1 MRSSACQIYL
11 CEQTRE
17 ISSCWSTPSFPTPGF
32 PPVSW
37 PAPAASS
44 RYHNTKSSLAK
55 HGRNLLVKQFA
66 FEWIQKESSQVYS
79 PYTPDHKH
87 LFLSHFQATTL
98 KMGGSQCSVN
108 SLRQLGSSGGK
119 PGSWL
124 SKANQVPERLLRA
137 NQADPFLLSVVTQA
151 LLPHSHDPAGCSFN
165 PPTPIYNLKQSKKLP
180 WAGFVIEIVILNP
193 FF

>member
-1 MRSSACQIYL
+1 MDAICSLSNLHLNEYKKNPARCTVLTPLTTSICFFLISKLQRLKWEARNAVWTL
-11 CEQTRE
+11 SGSWVSCE
-17 ISSCWSTPSFPTPGF
+17 
-32 PPVSW
+32 
-37 PAPAASS
+37 
-44 RYHNTKSSLAK
+44 
-55 HGRNLLVKQFA
+55 
-66 FEWIQKESSQVYS
+66 
-79 PYTPDHKH
+79 
-87 LFLSHFQATTL
+87 
-98 KMGGSQCSVN
+98 
-108 SLRQLGSSGGK
+108 GSSGGK

>member
-108 SLRQLGSSGGK
+108 SLRQLGFLWGFKWRQTRFLTIKGK
-119 PGSWL
+119 PGSWETIKGKP
-124 SKANQVPERLLRA
+124 SGS
-137 NQADPFLLSVVTQA
+137 FSSVRG
-151 LLPHSHDPAGCSFN
+151 HSGPA
-165 PPTPIYNLKQSKKLP
+165 PPLP
-180 WAGFVIEIVILNP
+180 WPRGLLF
-193 FF
+193 